1 MKHSASPLPGAEVLL
16 GALHKYAANLASA
29 LHAQDPSGASMKAL
43 AEFLVTFPPPTR
55 SSNSGSASPTSSS
68 ASRSTSVGADPT
80 AKSRSFL
87 IRSTSTKS

>member
-16 GALHKYAANLASA
+16 GALHKYAADLASA

-43 AEFLVTFPPPTR
+43 AEFLVTFPPPAR
-55 SSNSGSASPTSSS
+55 SSNSGSSGPTSSS
-68 ASRSTSVGADPT
+68 SRSNSVGAADPT

>member
-16 GALHKYAANLASA
+16 GALHKYAADLAST

-55 SSNSGSASPTSSS
+55 SSNSSSPTSS
-68 ASRSTSVGADPT
+68 ASRSNSVGRAADLT

>member
-16 GALHKYAANLASA
+16 GALHKYAADLASA

-43 AEFLVTFPPPTR
+43 AEFLVTFPPPAR
-55 SSNSGSASPTSSS
+55 SSNSGSSSPTS
-68 ASRSTSVGADPT
+68 ASRSNSVGAADPT